1 MKLAYILFLQICLL
15 TISNS
20 YSNGIVNKINNH
32 TATESVIETLTP
44 NKTFINKALSDP
56 DELKF
61 VLLEN
66 TFETEKCNSSLP
78 VSPLNLNFKDLKD
91 YSFVYVE
98 NIKLNSQGLW
108 ERNTVPFRNMSRNIL
123 FHSLKIHI

>member
-15 TISNS
+15 TIPNS
-20 YSNGIVNKINNH
+20 YSNSIVKKINIH
-32 TATESVIETLTP
+32 TATESIHETITP
-44 NKTFINKALSDP
+44 ANALVNKALSDS

-66 TFETEKCNSSLP
+66 TSETEKCNSSLP
-78 VSPLNLNFKDLKD
+78 AAPLNLHFKSLKD
-91 YSFVYVE
+91 DCFVYIE
-98 NIKLNSQGLW
+98 NIKLNSQGLC
-108 ERNTVPFRNMSRNIL
+108 ERNITPFRNMSRNIL

>member
-1 MKLAYILFLQICLL
+1 MKLAYIIFLQICFL
-15 TISNS
+15 TIPNS
-20 YSNGIVNKINNH
+20 YSNRIVNRINTH
-32 TATESVIETLTP
+32 TGTEAVLEALTT
-44 NKTFINKALSDP
+44 NNTVINKALSDS

-66 TFETEKCNSSLP
+66 TSETEKSNSSLP
-78 VSPLNLNFKDLKD
+78 ASPLNLNFKNLKED
-91 YSFVYVE
+91 CSIYVE

-108 ERNTVPFRNMSRNIL
+108 ERNITPFRNTSRNIL

>member
-20 YSNGIVNKINNH
+20 YSNSIVKKAYND
-32 TATESVIETLTP
+32 TATESVKTVTP
-44 NKTFINKALSDP
+44 NKIIVNKALSDS

-61 VLLEN
+61 VVLEN
-66 TFETEKCNSSLP
+66 TSETEKCSSSLP
-78 VSPLNLNFKDLKD
+78 ASPFNLNFKNLKD
-91 YSFVYVE
+91 DCFVYIE

-108 ERNTVPFRNMSRNIL
+108 ERNIIPFRNMSRNIL

>member
-15 TISNS
+15 TIPNS
-20 YSNGIVNKINNH
+20 YSNCIVKRLN
-32 TATESVIETLTP
+32 TQTGTESVLETLTT
-44 NKTFINKALSDP
+44 NKAFINKAFSDS

-66 TFETEKCNSSLP
+66 TSETEKCSSSLP
-78 VSPLNLNFKDLKD
+78 VSPLNLHFTSFKDD
-91 YSFVYVE
+91 CFVYIE

-108 ERNTVPFRNMSRNIL
+108 ERNIIPFRNMSRNIL
-123 FHSLKIHI
+123 FHSLKIHV